1 MLFVT
6 HSDPS
11 PTDYMKVLLTKTIS
25 IVSNMKALLTTD
37 YQSTVKSVL
46 HAHSTFMI
54 HISES

>member
-11 PTDYMKVLLTKTIS
+11 LTDYMKVLLTKTIS

-37 YQSTVKSVL
+37 
-46 HAHSTFMI
+46 
-54 HISES
+54 